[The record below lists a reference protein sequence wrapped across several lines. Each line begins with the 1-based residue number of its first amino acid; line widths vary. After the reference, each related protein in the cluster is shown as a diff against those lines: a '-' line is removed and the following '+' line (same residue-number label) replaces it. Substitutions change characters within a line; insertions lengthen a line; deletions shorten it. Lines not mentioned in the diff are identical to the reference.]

1 MDYQYR
7 HATLLKVEANQNTA
21 FDRRIVSKQK
31 HKRAK
36 PFGRECLLLYIKTKH
51 ILFTSYYLIRH
62 CELKRC
68 KKVHVDAGMLYH
80 KHAVFWLTN
89 ISNVSIARPLTPR
102 ELFSSKVCTR
112 GRIVL
117 LLPSETCYR
126 SPTLINRL
134 ANDRYPLVLN
144 ATPLP
149 FERLA
154 AVRKYGD
161 LKSPHQ

>member
-1 MDYQYR
+1 M
-7 HATLLKVEANQNTA
+7 
-21 FDRRIVSKQK
+21 
-31 HKRAK
+31 
-36 PFGRECLLLYIKTKH
+36 
-51 ILFTSYYLIRH
+51 
-62 CELKRC
+62 
-68 KKVHVDAGMLYH
+68 DAGMLYH

-117 LLPSETCYR
+117 SLPSETCYR